1 MAPKEDV
8 NHVVDN
14 HSKRPF
20 NELHVHGVDNP
31 KYTLGEVIRYKNTQK
46 YEYMCIGSYLS
57 SCKTTIYKHEL
68 KPWKTQ
74 QMFKKTIDVI
84 RR

>member
-1 MAPKEDV
+1 
-8 NHVVDN
+8 
-14 HSKRPF
+14 
-20 NELHVHGVDNP
+20 
-31 KYTLGEVIRYKNTQK
+31 
-46 YEYMCIGSYLS
+46 MCIGSYLS